1 MRAGLVDCINRTC
14 SGYDS
19 LSTAILRANQRAA
32 RLRNHRYIP
41 LIVILCLS
49 IAPTYGHAEQAVSSV
64 PPPYAPPIAATA
76 VPAVPPSYVIG
87 AEDVLQV
94 MFWRDADM
102 SGEVIV
108 RPDGKISL
116 PLLND
121 VQAAG
126 LTPEQ
131 LRARI
136 TEMARNYVDTPNA
149 TVVVKAIN
157 SRKVFVMGA
166 IEKPGTYPIA
176 GGMTV
181 LQLIA
186 TAGGLKEFA
195 NGDEIRI
202 IRRVD
207 GTDVRLEFNYGRVL
221 SGKNLKQNIELKP
234 NDTVVVP

>member
-1 MRAGLVDCINRTC
+1 MRAALVV
-14 SGYDS
+14 
-19 LSTAILRANQRAA
+19 L
-32 RLRNHRYIP
+32 
-41 LIVILCLS
+41 LCLS
-49 IAPTYGHAEQAVSSV
+49 MAPAYGRAEQATAQAA
-64 PPPYAPPIAATA
+64 PPYTTPIAATA
-76 VPAVPPSYVIG
+76 VPNAIPGYVIG
-87 AEDVLQV
+87 PEDVLHV

-126 LTPEQ
+126 LTPDQ

-136 TEMARNYVDTPNA
+136 TELARNYVDTPNA

-166 IEKPGTYPIA
+166 IEKPGIYPLA

-181 LQLIA
+181 LQLVA
-186 TAGGLKEFA
+186 AAGGLKEYA
-195 NGDEIRI
+195 KSDEIRI
-202 IRRVD
+202 IRNVN
-207 GTDVRLEFNYGRVL
+207 GQDVRFEFNYRHVVA
-221 SGKNLKQNIELKP
+221 GKGLKQNIELRP
-234 NDTVVVP
+234 SDTVVVP

>member
-1 MRAGLVDCINRTC
+1 MRNG
-14 SGYDS
+14 
-19 LSTAILRANQRAA
+19 ILA
-32 RLRNHRYIP
+32 L
-41 LIVILCLS
+41 LCLS
-49 IAPTYGHAEQAVSSV
+49 IAPLAASAGQAIAPST
-64 PPPYAPPIAATA
+64 PPYVAPVASTA
-76 VPAVPPSYVIG
+76 VPTVAPSYVIG
-87 AEDVLQV
+87 PEDVLQV

-136 TEMARNYVDTPNA
+136 TEQARNYVDTPQA

-166 IEKPGTYPIA
+166 IEKPGIYPLA
-176 GGMTV
+176 SGMTV

-186 TAGGLKEFA
+186 TAGGLKEYA
-195 NGDEIRI
+195 KSDEIRI
-202 IRRVD
+202 IRTVN
-207 GTDVRLEFNYGRVL
+207 GQDVRFEFNYGRVV

-234 NDTVVVP
+234 SDTVVVP

>member
-1 MRAGLVDCINRTC
+1 MRARFVVL
-14 SGYDS
+14 
-19 LSTAILRANQRAA
+19 
-32 RLRNHRYIP
+32 
-41 LIVILCLS
+41 LCLS
-49 IAPTYGHAEQAVSSV
+49 MAPLQGRAEQATSSA
-64 PPPYAPPIAATA
+64 PPPYTTPIAATA
-76 VPAVPPSYVIG
+76 VPLLPPSYVIG
-87 AEDVLQV
+87 PEDVLQV

-102 SGEVIV
+102 SGEVTV

-121 VQAAG
+121 VHAAG

-136 TEMARNYVDTPNA
+136 MEQARNYVDTPNA

-166 IEKPGTYPIA
+166 IEKPGIYPLA

-195 NGDEIRI
+195 KSDEIRI
-202 IRRVD
+202 IRTVNGQDMRY
-207 GTDVRLEFNYGRVL
+207 EFNYGRVVA
-221 SGKNLKQNIELKP
+221 GKNLKQNIDLKP
-234 NDTVVVP
+234 SDTVVVP

>member
-1 MRAGLVDCINRTC
+1 MRAGLVVV
-14 SGYDS
+14 
-19 LSTAILRANQRAA
+19 L
-32 RLRNHRYIP
+32 
-41 LIVILCLS
+41 LCLS
-49 IAPTYGHAEQAVSSV
+49 IAPTRGRAEQAASSAA
-64 PPPYAPPIAATA
+64 PPYTTPIAATA
-76 VPAVPPSYVIG
+76 VPMVPPSYVIG
-87 AEDVLQV
+87 PEDVLQV

-136 TEMARNYVDTPNA
+136 TEQARNYVDTPNA

-157 SRKVFVMGA
+157 SRKVFIMGA
-166 IEKPGTYPIA
+166 IEKPGIYPLA

-186 TAGGLKEFA
+186 TAGGLKEYA
-195 NGDEIRI
+195 KKDEIRI
-202 IRRVD
+202 IRTVA
-207 GTDVRLEFNYGRVL
+207 GQDVRFEFNYGRVV

-234 NDTVVVP
+234 SDTIVVP

>member
-1 MRAGLVDCINRTC
+1 MRAGRFVL
-14 SGYDS
+14 
-19 LSTAILRANQRAA
+19 
-32 RLRNHRYIP
+32 
-41 LIVILCLS
+41 LCLS
-49 IAPTYGHAEQAVSSV
+49 VAAPQARAEQAATTTA
-64 PPPYAPPIAATA
+64 PYTTPIASTA
-76 VPAVPPSYVIG
+76 VSAVPPSYVIG

-102 SGEVIV
+102 SAEVIV

-126 LTPEQ
+126 ITPEQ

-136 TEMARNYVDTPNA
+136 TEMARNYVDTPIA

-166 IEKPGTYPIA
+166 IEKPGIYPLA

-186 TAGGLKEFA
+186 TAGGLKEYA
-195 NGDEIRI
+195 KSDEIRI
-202 IRRVD
+202 IRNVN
-207 GTDVRLEFNYGRVL
+207 GQDVRFEFNYRRVVA
-221 SGKNLKQNIELKP
+221 GKNLKQNIELKP
-234 NDTVVVP
+234 SDTVVIP